1 MSKVVGMGGNTNGPG
16 PARINLRP
24 EEMNDYTCEEC
35 NSRVFRQ
42 VSLFKHISALV
53 SPTGQEQMIPIP
65 TYRCDD
71 CGHINE
77 DMMVPAYG
85 K

>member
-1 MSKVVGMGGNTNGPG
+1 MSKVIGMGNQPTQGQP
-16 PARINLRP
+16 RINLRP
-24 EEMNDYTCEEC
+24 EEMQDYKCESCEG
-35 NSRVFRQ
+35 RVFRQ
-42 VSLFKHISALV
+42 VMLFKQVSALV
-53 SPTGQEQMIPIP
+53 SPSGQEQMIPVP

-85 K
+85 N